1 MSGLAHLPRQANIAQ
16 PGSVEVP
23 KDTHMQRTRTI
34 TLLTATFLAA
44 AATAQGPPRTTRV
57 VPYPID
63 LPAGY
68 EDAIQ
73 SGTRTVTGQ
82 PGAKYW
88 TNYAEYDIA
97 IEVDPKASRI
107 SGTAKMTYINRSPD
121 RLSSVIV
128 HLYQDMMK
136 PGQKRTRNI
145 AVTDG
150 FELEEVR
157 IGGKKVRA
165 RARDTKLRLRLPK
178 PLNTGD
184 SVTIEIDYAFNI
196 PKAGTAP
203 RMGFEGD
210 KVIYLGYWYPQFAV
224 YDDVNGW
231 VADPYRG
238 NGEFYMGYADYDL
251 AITAPVGYIVRA
263 TGVLQNPKDVLTKQ
277 SQDRLEQAR
286 ETRDIVNIVDV
297 DDLDA
302 GDATAQSKSGKL
314 TWKFHAENV
323 RDAAVSLGRTYLWDA
338 THAVVKDKHG
348 AGQDGICMIHA
359 VYEANAR
366 NWRRGAEYAR
376 HTIEYMSEHVH
387 PYMWPHMT
395 ACEGII
401 GGGMEYPMM
410 TIVGH
415 RGSAGT
421 IAHELIHM
429 WFPML
434 LGSNEKRYAWQDE
447 GFTSFW
453 TALCRDDFTK
463 KTGGPQRSIAGAGG
477 VIGRGGDVVCMRHG
491 DTYGQDSFGF
501 ASYSKTAA
509 ILHQLR
515 GLIGDE
521 AFFSGF
527 KQYAREWAFK
537 HPYPYDFFHTFSR
550 VSKQD
555 LEPYFRTW
563 FFEAWQLDHAI
574 AEVSIKGKTTTVHV
588 KDQGRAVHP
597 CIVEVTLAD
606 GTKDRKR
613 IDTLTWWQNTEVM
626 LTFSGAAVEVL
637 LDPDVQ
643 TIDADRKNNRWR
655 KKGTEDK
662 GEKKPSNRRRGR

>member
-1 MSGLAHLPRQANIAQ
+1 M
-16 PGSVEVP
+16 
-23 KDTHMQRTRTI
+23 HMQRTI
-34 TLLTATFLAA
+34 TLLAATFLTA
-44 AATAQGPPRTTRV
+44 AATAQGPPSTKRV

-68 EDAIQ
+68 QAAVKD
-73 SGTRTVTGQ
+73 GTRTMTGQ

-88 TNYAEYDIA
+88 SNYANYDIA
-97 IEVDPKASRI
+97 IEVLPKDSRI
-107 SGTAKMTYINRSPD
+107 RGTAKMTYINRSPD
-121 RLSSVIV
+121 KLRSVTV

-136 PGQKRTRNI
+136 AGQKRTRNI
-145 AVTDG
+145 VTTPG
-150 FELEEVR
+150 FELGEVR

-165 RARDTKLRLRLPK
+165 RARDTLLRLRMPEPIESGGK
-178 PLNTGD
+178 Q
-184 SVTIEIDYAFNI
+184 TIEIDYSFQI

-238 NGEFYMGYADYDL
+238 NGEFYMGYADYDI
-251 AITAPVGYIVRA
+251 AVTAPVGYIVRA
-263 TGVLQNPKDVLTKQ
+263 TGVLQNPKDVLTNQ
-277 SQDRLEQAR
+277 AQERLEAAR
-286 ETRDIVNIVDV
+286 ESHDIVNIIDI

-302 GDATAQSKSGKL
+302 GEATAQSDSGKL

-348 AGQDGICMIHA
+348 KGNDGICMIHA

-366 NWRRGAEYAR
+366 PWRRAAEYAQ
-376 HTIEYMSEHVH
+376 HTIEYMSEHVY
-387 PYMWPHMT
+387 PYQWPHMT

-410 TIVGH
+410 TVVGS

-453 TALCRDDFTK
+453 TTLCRDDFLKRST
-463 KTGGPQRSIAGAGG
+463 GPQGSVMGAGMT
-477 VIGRGGDVVCMRHG
+477 IGRGGDVVCMRHG

-515 GLIGDE
+515 ALIGDDKFFA
-521 AFFSGF
+521 AF
-527 KQYAREWAFK
+527 KDYAREWAFK

-550 VSKQD
+550 VAEQD

-574 AEVSIKGKTTTVHV
+574 AEVKVEGKTTTV
-588 KDQGRAVHP
+588 KIIDNGRAIHP
-597 CIVEVTLAD
+597 CVVQIRLAD
-606 GTKDRKR
+606 KTTSRQRIGTDFWWQGTE
-613 IDTLTWWQNTEVM
+613 ITLT
-626 LTFSGAAVEVL
+626 FDGAAVEVL
-637 LDPDVQ
+637 IDPDVQ
-643 TIDADRKNNRWR
+643 TIDANRQNNRWR
-655 KKGTEDK
+655 AEGYEP
-662 GEKKPSNRRRGR
+662 EEPARRGRRRRR